1 MEEEFNNNLT
11 KLCKEGQNFMHR
23 WRNLKYDAY
32 TCSSGTEAHIG
43 PIQWGSYSSFF
54 LYQLT
59 KNCKKIKKK
68 YIKNWEINEIQWS
81 FR

>member
-23 WRNLKYDAY
+23 WRNLNYDAY
-32 TCSSGTEAHIG
+32 SSGTEAHIG

-54 LYQLT
+54 YISWR
-59 KNCKKIKKK
+59 KIVKKIKKK
-68 YIKNWEINEIQWS
+68 IE
-81 FR
+81 R